1 MSQNAPPVGAARAVS
16 VQPNPNESETSASP
30 IVRQAEATDPK
41 ARSNG
46 AVDAAHDS
54 ARDQNDESDGSEES
68 KAARKAAKEAVKA
81 AEKAARKAQKA
92 HEKTVAREARKAAEA
107 EDAAHTASGK
117 LRFESPVGRDEVAA
131 YFEAIV
137 EGLRKGSLLFRQGE
151 QSLILSPPDRVEIG
165 VKVERKGG
173 REKLQF
179 EIEWR
184 TDEPEDLS
192 ILAG

>member
-1 MSQNAPPVGAARAVS
+1 MSQNAPPAGAARAVP
-16 VQPNPNESETSASP
+16 VQKNPNESEPTTSP
-30 IVRQAEATDPK
+30 IVRQAEGADQKAAT
-41 ARSNG
+41 NG
-46 AVDAAHDS
+46 AVDDAVNAVDVV
-54 ARDQNDESDGSEES
+54 SDGSEES
-68 KAARKAAKEAVKA
+68 RDALAEAEKAEKA
-81 AEKAARKAQKA
+81 AEKAARKAKKA

-107 EDAAHTASGK
+107 EDAALTASGK

-137 EGLRKGSLLFRQGE
+137 EGLRKGSLQFRQGE

-173 REKLQF
+173 REKLRF
-179 EIEWR
+179 EIDWR

>member
-1 MSQNAPPVGAARAVS
+1 MSQNAPPAGAAHAVA
-16 VQPNPNESETSASP
+16 VHENRNESDASASP
-30 IVRQAEATDPK
+30 IVRQADDATERK
-41 ARSNG
+41 TATNG
-46 AVDAAHDS
+46 AAEA
-54 ARDQNDESDGSEES
+54 ESDETEES
-68 KAARKAAKEAVKA
+68 KSARRAAKEALKTAEKA

-165 VKVERKGG
+165 VKVERKNG

>member
-1 MSQNAPPVGAARAVS
+1 MSQNAPPAGAARAVS
-16 VQPNPNESETSASP
+16 VPKSANQSEASPSP
-30 IVRQAEATDPK
+30 IVRQAEETDRKAATN
-41 ARSNG
+41 A
-46 AVDAAHDS
+46 AADA
-54 ARDQNDESDGSEES
+54 ESESEES
-68 KAARKAAKEAVKA
+68 EGSKSARKVAKEARKA

-92 HEKTVAREARKAAEA
+92 HEKTVAREARKADEA
-107 EDAAHTASGK
+107 EDTAHTANGK

-137 EGLRKGSLLFRQGE
+137 EGLRKGSLQFRQGE

-165 VKVERKGG
+165 VKVERKSG

>member
-1 MSQNAPPVGAARAVS
+1 MSQNAPPAGAARAVP
-16 VQPNPNESETSASP
+16 VQKNPNESEPTTSP
-30 IVRQAEATDPK
+30 IVRQAEIADQQAATT
-41 ARSNG
+41 NG
-46 AVDAAHDS
+46 AVDAM
-54 ARDQNDESDGSEES
+54 SDGSEES
-68 KAARKAAKEAVKA
+68 RDALKEAEKAEKA

-107 EDAAHTASGK
+107 EDAALTASGK

-137 EGLRKGSLLFRQGE
+137 DGLRKGSLQFRQGE

-173 REKLQF
+173 REKLRF
-179 EIEWR
+179 EIDWR

>member
-1 MSQNAPPVGAARAVS
+1 MSQNAPPVGAARAVP
-16 VQPNPNESETSASP
+16 VQKNSNESESGTSP
-30 IVRQAEATDPK
+30 IVRQAEETDRK
-41 ARSNG
+41 AASNG
-46 AVDAAHDS
+46 AAVAEP
-54 ARDQNDESDGSEES
+54 DESEES
-68 KAARKAAKEAVKA
+68 EAEESKSARKAAKEAMKA

>member
-1 MSQNAPPVGAARAVS
+1 MSQNAPPAGAARAVP
-16 VQPNPNESETSASP
+16 VQKNSKDSDASTSP
-30 IVRQAEATDPK
+30 IVRRAKETDQK
-41 ARSNG
+41 AAANG
-46 AVDAAHDS
+46 AADAEPGEAD
-54 ARDQNDESDGSEES
+54 ES
-68 KAARKAAKEAVKA
+68 KADQKAAKEAMKA

-107 EDAAHTASGK
+107 EDTAHTASGK